1 MCRQILLQNLSH
13 LHTEKIVK
21 SWKRHAKEMPSLVTG
36 QPNRTS
42 THSMLTS
49 MLASFEITET
59 VKMTGKTL
67 IGHDEAFSSSDMTN
81 LPVKS
86 ISIDLTNDNFNQS
99 INQSIKNY
107 IVPLQDPY
115 SEVLPIQA
123 KQKRI
128 VLRRLWNWE
137 QAPFGRSLGSIGR
150 PFQVVGP
157 THRKRMGP
165 PNYRE
170 KRTAVYDG
178 IHKKKEG
185 GIASIW

>member
-1 MCRQILLQNLSH
+1 
-13 LHTEKIVK
+13 
-21 SWKRHAKEMPSLVTG
+21 MPSLVTG

-99 INQSIKNY
+99 INQNLCS
-107 IVPLQDPY
+107 
-115 SEVLPIQA
+115 
-123 KQKRI
+123 
-128 VLRRLWNWE
+128 
-137 QAPFGRSLGSIGR
+137 APSRSLLRGAPDPG
-150 PFQVVGP
+150 QA
-157 THRKRMGP
+157 
-165 PNYRE
+165 E
-170 KRTAVYDG
+170 KY
-178 IHKKKEG
+178 
-185 GIASIW
+185 SL